1 MTHDQLKKATE
12 ISYNIEKNASE
23 LRTLERLMNHS
34 CSLSVTVEGTGF
46 GDLRVKNY
54 INLSL
59 SKEYVKELL
68 SNEMES
74 LRKKIDSLEDEL
86 AAL

>member
-12 ISYNIEKNASE
+12 ISYNIEKNVSQ
-23 LRTLERLMNHS
+23 LRALERLMNHS
-34 CSLSVTVEGTGF
+34 GALSLSIEGHALEDT
-46 GDLRVKNY
+46 RAKNY

-59 SKEYVKELL
+59 SQEQAIELL